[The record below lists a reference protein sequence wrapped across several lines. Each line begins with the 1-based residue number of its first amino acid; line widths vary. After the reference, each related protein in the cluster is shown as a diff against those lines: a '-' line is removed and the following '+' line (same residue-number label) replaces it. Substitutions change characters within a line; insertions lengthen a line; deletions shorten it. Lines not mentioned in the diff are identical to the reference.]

1 MEWCLQYNNLK
12 EEKSPSVTKD
22 CLKLKSNKA
31 SKLKTLSHKS
41 QFPLA
46 SKGCQLQTGI
56 RTDFSRI
63 FCSQN
68 TGGCLMNH
76 ISRAFEEHRN
86 KSPKATFSPEILMLV
101 TLYPGQPGNVWR
113 YSEDTP
119 TPGGQRLDILGSIL
133 KLLAPET
140 GIMKPRGSKAY
151 KEACYQSTTMEE
163 T

>member
-1 MEWCLQYNNLK
+1 MEWCLQQNNLK
-12 EEKSPSVTKD
+12 EEKSSVTKD
-22 CLKLKSNKA
+22 CLKLKSNKG

-46 SKGCQLQTGI
+46 SKGCHLQNGI
-56 RTDFSRI
+56 RTDFSRK

-68 TGGCLMNH
+68 TRGCLMNH

-101 TLYPGQPGNVWR
+101 TLYPGQPGDVWR

-119 TPGGQRLDILGSIL
+119 TPGGQRLEILGSIL
-133 KLLAPET
+133 KFLAPET
-140 GIMKPRGSKAY
+140 GKLSLKVPRAIKKPVSVHHY
-151 KEACYQSTTMEE
+151 
-163 T
+163 

>member
-1 MEWCLQYNNLK
+1 
-12 EEKSPSVTKD
+12 
-22 CLKLKSNKA
+22 
-31 SKLKTLSHKS
+31 
-41 QFPLA
+41 
-46 SKGCQLQTGI
+46 
-56 RTDFSRI
+56 
-63 FCSQN
+63 
-68 TGGCLMNH
+68 MNH

-119 TPGGQRLDILGSIL
+119 TPGGQRLEILGSIL

-163 T
+163 TQEQKRVMPRVRACQQQHLKGK